1 MTKQLE
7 KKFITYCNSE
17 NLEIN
22 PHQLKVIDK
31 LQSYYNENFKSFFS
45 NFFFKSSSKK
55 GFYISAD
62 DSEKR
67 ECYKGYFAL

>member
-22 PHQLKVIDK
+22 PYQLKVIDK
-31 LQSYYNENFKSFFS
+31 LQSYYKENFKSFFF
-45 NFFFKSSSKK
+45 NFFSKSSSKK
-55 GFYISAD
+55 SFYLYGGVGVG
-62 DSEKR
+62 KTMLLN
-67 ECYKGYFAL
+67 FFF

>member
-22 PHQLKVIDK
+22 PYQLKVIDK
-31 LQSYYNENFKSFFS
+31 LQSYHKENFKSFFS
-45 NFFFKSSSKK
+45 NFFSKSSSKR
-55 GFYISAD
+55 FT
-62 DSEKR
+62 
-67 ECYKGYFAL
+67 